1 MKESCYFTKKF
12 VTLQPISIYLYF
24 CKMKIVKGLGICLLA
39 ILVSVGFVSCSD
51 DEYSSRLKELIIKD
65 LTFECDEEAGVLYH
79 TSTFR
84 NEDLTNYR
92 AISDAAWCN
101 VSIDVDKSQMTVT
114 VDEND
119 SFDERKAV
127 VTLTDV
133 LAEGISR
140 TFTVTQKQNNVI
152 RVSETYKTI
161 ETKGGSFEVTFE
173 HNVNDY
179 EVTSSANWIKFAVTR
194 TRGLSTSKITVTVD
208 KNDSGIARTAFL
220 TIDSETIGEP
230 VRIRVD
236 QEYKVDYYFN
246 LIKSDYTIDERGGN
260 ISVNAQTNRTS
271 FDIFA
276 PEDPW
281 AKLGELEFFTE
292 LLAITQ
298 HVIVEPL
305 TQKVHSRTTNMYLD
319 DETITITQYR
329 NIYLLDAS
337 VSLIQGD
344 SYTLNLYNY
353 EKETVKWSSSNE
365 RVVSVDGDGIVTG
378 VGAGEATITVSSA
391 DGKHTDTVVV
401 TVQSPQDL
409 SEHFSVEWQP
419 YYDVVNGVKTITS
432 LSCTL
437 NNESSRS
444 IQLTRCDIYCD
455 LKYFSTMEYNSRSGV
470 MAPGESKKVTFDNLA
485 GRADRFGFT
494 VVWYYSYNGGNYEY
508 RCEYK
513 D

>member
-1 MKESCYFTKKF
+1 
-12 VTLQPISIYLYF
+12 
-24 CKMKIVKGLGICLLA
+24 MKIVKGLGICLLA
-39 ILVSVGFVSCSD
+39 ILVSVGFVSCGD

-79 TSTFR
+79 TTTFR

-92 AISDAAWCN
+92 ALSDAAWCQ
-101 VSIDVDKSQMTVT
+101 VSFDVSKSQMTVT

-127 VTLTDV
+127 VTLTDA

-152 RVSETYKTI
+152 RVSETYKTVG
-161 ETKGGSFEVTFE
+161 TKGGSFDVTFE

-179 EVTSSANWIKFAVTR
+179 EVTCSADWIEFAVKH
-194 TRGLSTSKITVTVD
+194 TRGLSSSTIEVSVKT
-208 KNDSGIARTAFL
+208 NDSGVARTAFL
-220 TIDSETIGEP
+220 TIDSEIIGEP
-230 VRIRVD
+230 VKIRVD

-260 ISVNAQTNRTS
+260 ISVNAQTNKTS

-276 PEDPW
+276 PEDSW

-292 LLAITQ
+292 LVAVTQ

-305 TQKVHSRTTNMYLD
+305 TQKIHSRTTNMYLD

-329 NIYLLDAS
+329 NIYLLDTS

-344 SYTLNLYNY
+344 SYTLSLYNY

-365 RVVSVDGDGIVTG
+365 RVVAVDGDGVVTG

-409 SEHFSVEWQP
+409 SDHFSVEWQP

-470 MAPGESKKVTFDNLA
+470 LASGESKKVTFDNLG
-485 GRADRFGFT
+485 GRANKFGFT

>member
-1 MKESCYFTKKF
+1 
-12 VTLQPISIYLYF
+12 
-24 CKMKIVKGLGICLLA
+24 MKIVKGLGICLLA
-39 ILVSVGFVSCSD
+39 ILVSAGFVSCSK

-79 TSTFR
+79 TTTFR

-92 AISDAAWCN
+92 ALSDAAWCQ
-101 VSIDVDKSQMTVT
+101 VSFDVSKSQMTVM

-127 VTLTDV
+127 VTLTDA

-152 RVSETYKTI
+152 RVSETYKTV
-161 ETKGGSFEVTFE
+161 EAEGESFEIKFE

-179 EVTSSANWIKFAVTR
+179 EVTSSATWLKAGVKR
-194 TRGLSTSKITVTVD
+194 TRGLSTSTIEVKVEE
-208 KNDSGIARTAFL
+208 NDSGIDRTAFL

-230 VRIRVD
+230 VKIRID
-236 QEYKVDYYFN
+236 QKKYVITEYFN
-246 LIKSDYTIDERGGN
+246 LINYDYTIDERGGN
-260 ISVNAQTNRTS
+260 ISVNAQTNMTS

-276 PEDPW
+276 PEDSW
-281 AKLGELEFFTE
+281 AKLGELVFYTE
-292 LLAITQ
+292 LFAVTQ

-305 TQKVHSRTTNMYLD
+305 TQKVHSRTTNMYMH

-329 NIYLLDAS
+329 NIYLLDTS

-344 SYTLNLYNY
+344 SYTLSLYNY

-365 RVVSVDGDGIVTG
+365 RVVAVDGDGIVTG

-409 SEHFSVEWQP
+409 SDHFSVEWQP

-444 IQLTRCDIYCD
+444 IELSKCDIYCD
-455 LKYFSTMEYNSRSGV
+455 LKYFSTMEYNSRSGIL
-470 MAPGESKKVTFDNLA
+470 ASGESKKVTFDNLG
-485 GRADRFGFT
+485 GRANKFGFT
-494 VVWYYSYNGGNYEY
+494 IVWYYSYNGGNYEY

-513 D
+513 E

>member
-1 MKESCYFTKKF
+1 
-12 VTLQPISIYLYF
+12 
-24 CKMKIVKGLGICLLA
+24 MKIVKGLGICLLA
-39 ILVSVGFVSCSD
+39 ILVSVGFVSCGD

-79 TSTFR
+79 TTTFR

-92 AISDAAWCN
+92 ALSDAAWCQ
-101 VSIDVDKSQMTVT
+101 VSFDVSKSQMTVT

-127 VTLTDV
+127 VTLTDA

-152 RVSETYKTI
+152 RVSETYKTVG
-161 ETKGGSFEVTFE
+161 TKGGSFDVTFE

-179 EVTSSANWIKFAVTR
+179 EVTCSADWIEFAVKH
-194 TRGLSTSKITVTVD
+194 TRGLSSSTIEVSVKT
-208 KNDSGIARTAFL
+208 NDSGVARTAFL
-220 TIDSETIGEP
+220 TIDSEIIGEP
-230 VRIRVD
+230 VKIRVD

-260 ISVNAQTNRTS
+260 ISVNAQTNKTS

-276 PEDPW
+276 PEDSW

-292 LLAITQ
+292 LVAVTQ

-305 TQKVHSRTTNMYLD
+305 TQKIHSRTTNMYLD

-329 NIYLLDAS
+329 NIYLLDTS

-344 SYTLNLYNY
+344 SYTLSLYNY
-353 EKETVKWSSSNE
+353 ENETVKWSSSNE
-365 RVVSVDGDGIVTG
+365 RVVAVDGDGVVTG

-409 SEHFSVEWQP
+409 SDHFSVEWQP

-470 MAPGESKKVTFDNLA
+470 LASGESKKVTFDNLG
-485 GRADRFGFT
+485 GRANKFGFT

>member
-1 MKESCYFTKKF
+1 
-12 VTLQPISIYLYF
+12 
-24 CKMKIVKGLGICLLA
+24 MKIVKGLGICLLA
-39 ILVSVGFVSCSD
+39 ILVSAEFVSCSK

-65 LTFECDEEAGVLYH
+65 LTFECDEEAGALDH
-79 TSTFR
+79 TTTFR

-92 AISDAAWCN
+92 AISDAAWCQ
-101 VSIDVDKSQMTVT
+101 VSIDVSKSQMTVT

-119 SFDERKAV
+119 SFDERTAV

-140 TFTVTQKQNNVI
+140 TFTVKQKQNNVI
-152 RVSETYKTI
+152 RISEKFYTVGTDGK
-161 ETKGGSFEVTFE
+161 SFEIPFE

-179 EVTSSANWIKFAVTR
+179 EVSSSATWLKFQVKR
-194 TRGLSTSKITVTVD
+194 TRGLSTSTIEVSVD
-208 KNDSGIARTAFL
+208 KNDSGAERTAFL
-220 TIDSETIGEP
+220 TIDSEIIGEP
-230 VRIRVD
+230 VKIRID
-236 QEYKVDYYFN
+236 QEYVIKEYFN
-246 LIKSDYTIDERGGN
+246 LINDDYTIDERGGN
-260 ISVNAQTNRTS
+260 ISVNAQTNMTS

-276 PEDPW
+276 PEDSW

-292 LLAITQ
+292 LLAVTQ

-305 TQKVHSRTTNMYLD
+305 TEKVPSRTTYMYLHS
-319 DETITITQYR
+319 ETITITQYR
-329 NIYLLDAS
+329 NIYLLDTS
-337 VSLIQGD
+337 VSIIQGD
-344 SYTLNLYNY
+344 SYKLSLYNY
-353 EKETVKWSSSNE
+353 EDEAVKWSSSNE
-365 RVVSVDGDGIVTG
+365 RVVAVDGDGTITG

-391 DGKHTDTVVV
+391 NGKHTDTVVV

-419 YYDVVNGVKTITS
+419 YYDVINGAKTITS

-437 NNESSRS
+437 NNESNRS

-455 LKYFSTMEYNSRSGV
+455 LKYYSTMEYNSRSGV
-470 MAPGESKKVTFDNLA
+470 LGPGESKKVTFDNLGGKA
-485 GRADRFGFT
+485 SKFGFT

-513 D
+513 E

>member
-1 MKESCYFTKKF
+1 
-12 VTLQPISIYLYF
+12 
-24 CKMKIVKGLGICLLA
+24 MKIVKCLGICLLA
-39 ILVSVGFVSCSD
+39 ILLSAGLGSCSSD
-51 DEYSSRLKELIIKD
+51 DEYSSRLRELIIKD
-65 LTFECDEEAGVLYH
+65 LTFDPDEEENSLSR

-92 AISDAAWCN
+92 AVPDASWCH
-101 VSIDVDKSQMTVT
+101 VSFDVAKSQMTVM

-127 VTLTDV
+127 VTLTDA

-152 RVSETYKTI
+152 RVSETYKTV
-161 ETKGGSFEVTFE
+161 EAEGESFEIKFE

-179 EVTSSANWIKFAVTR
+179 EVTSSATWLKAGVKR
-194 TRGLSTSKITVTVD
+194 TRGLSTSTIEVKVEE
-208 KNDSGIARTAFL
+208 NDSGIDRTAFL

-230 VRIRVD
+230 VKIRID
-236 QEYKVDYYFN
+236 QKKYVITEYFN
-246 LIKSDYTIDERGGN
+246 LINYDYTIDERGGN
-260 ISVNAQTNRTS
+260 ISVNAQTNMTS

-276 PEDPW
+276 PEDSW
-281 AKLGELEFFTE
+281 AKLGELVFYTE
-292 LLAITQ
+292 LFAVTQ

-305 TQKVHSRTTNMYLD
+305 TQKVHSRTTNMYMH

-329 NIYLLDAS
+329 NIYLLDTS

-344 SYTLNLYNY
+344 SYTLSLYNY

-365 RVVSVDGDGIVTG
+365 RVVAVDGDGIVTG

-409 SEHFSVEWQP
+409 SDHFSVEWQP

-444 IQLTRCDIYCD
+444 IELSKCDIYCD
-455 LKYFSTMEYNSRSGV
+455 LKYFSTMEYNSRSGIL
-470 MAPGESKKVTFDNLA
+470 ASGESKKVTFDNLG
-485 GRADRFGFT
+485 GRANKFGFT
-494 VVWYYSYNGGNYEY
+494 IVWYYSYNGGNYEY
-508 RCEYK
+508 RSSR
-513 D
+513 

>member
-1 MKESCYFTKKF
+1 
-12 VTLQPISIYLYF
+12 
-24 CKMKIVKGLGICLLA
+24 MKIVKGLGICLLA
-39 ILVSVGFVSCSD
+39 ILVLVGFVSCGD

-79 TSTFR
+79 TTTFR

-92 AISDAAWCN
+92 ALSDAAWCQ
-101 VSIDVDKSQMTVT
+101 VSFDVSKSQMTVT

-127 VTLTDV
+127 VTLTDA

-152 RVSETYKTI
+152 RVSETYKTV
-161 ETKGGSFEVTFE
+161 EAEGESFEIKFE

-179 EVTSSANWIKFAVTR
+179 EVTSSATWLKAGVKR
-194 TRGLSTSKITVTVD
+194 TRGLSTSTIEVKVEE
-208 KNDSGIARTAFL
+208 NDSGIDRTAFL

-230 VRIRVD
+230 VKIRID
-236 QEYKVDYYFN
+236 QKKYVITEYFN
-246 LIKSDYTIDERGGN
+246 LINYDYTIDERGGN
-260 ISVNAQTNRTS
+260 ISVNAQTNMTS

-276 PEDPW
+276 PEDSW
-281 AKLGELEFFTE
+281 AKLGELVFYTE
-292 LLAITQ
+292 LFAVTQ

-305 TQKVHSRTTNMYLD
+305 TQKVHSRTTNMYMH

-329 NIYLLDAS
+329 NIYLLDTS

-344 SYTLNLYNY
+344 SYTLSLYNY
-353 EKETVKWSSSNE
+353 MKETVKWSSSNE
-365 RVVSVDGDGIVTG
+365 RVVVVDGDGVVTG

-409 SEHFSVEWQP
+409 SDHFSVEWQP

-470 MAPGESKKVTFDNLA
+470 LASGESKKVTFDNLG
-485 GRADRFGFT
+485 GRANKFGFT

>member
-1 MKESCYFTKKF
+1 MESCYFSKKF

-39 ILVSVGFVSCSD
+39 ILVSVGFVSCGD

-79 TSTFR
+79 TTTFR

-92 AISDAAWCN
+92 ALSDAAWCQ
-101 VSIDVDKSQMTVT
+101 VSFDVSKSQMTVT

-127 VTLTDV
+127 VTLTDA

-152 RVSETYKTI
+152 RVSETYKTVG
-161 ETKGGSFEVTFE
+161 TKGGSFDVTFE

-179 EVTSSANWIKFAVTR
+179 EVTCSADWIEFAVKH
-194 TRGLSTSKITVTVD
+194 TRGLSSSTIEVSVKT
-208 KNDSGIARTAFL
+208 NDSGVARTAFL
-220 TIDSETIGEP
+220 TIDSEIIGEP
-230 VRIRVD
+230 VKIRVD

-260 ISVNAQTNRTS
+260 ISVNAQTNKTS

-276 PEDPW
+276 PEDSW

-292 LLAITQ
+292 LVAVTQ

-305 TQKVHSRTTNMYLD
+305 TQKIHSRTTNMYLD

-329 NIYLLDAS
+329 NIYLLDTS

-344 SYTLNLYNY
+344 SYTLSLYNY

-365 RVVSVDGDGIVTG
+365 RVVAVDGDGVVTG

-409 SEHFSVEWQP
+409 SDHFSVEWQP

-470 MAPGESKKVTFDNLA
+470 LASGESKKVTFDNLG
-485 GRADRFGFT
+485 GRANKFGFT